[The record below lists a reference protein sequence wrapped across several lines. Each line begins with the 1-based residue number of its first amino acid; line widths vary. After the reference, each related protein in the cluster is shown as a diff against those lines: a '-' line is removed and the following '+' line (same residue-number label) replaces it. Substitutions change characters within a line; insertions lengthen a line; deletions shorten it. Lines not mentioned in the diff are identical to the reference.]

1 MFELRIYQR
10 RPSCEVRFRHGGV
23 ASVVP
28 LAAIQVVDAIAA
40 KTGTGDVAVV
50 AEVRESAKVLP
61 FPVKTE
67 RPARKAKARPSGRPK
82 GRKKS

>member
-10 RPSCEVRFRHGGV
+10 RPSCEVRFRHGGL

-28 LAAIQVVDAIAA
+28 LAEIHVVNEVAA
-40 KTGTGDVAVV
+40 KTGTGDVAV
-50 AEVRESAKVLP
+50 ATEIREIAKVLP

-67 RPARKAKARPSGRPK
+67 RPARKKPSRPSGRSK
-82 GRKKS
+82 GRNKS